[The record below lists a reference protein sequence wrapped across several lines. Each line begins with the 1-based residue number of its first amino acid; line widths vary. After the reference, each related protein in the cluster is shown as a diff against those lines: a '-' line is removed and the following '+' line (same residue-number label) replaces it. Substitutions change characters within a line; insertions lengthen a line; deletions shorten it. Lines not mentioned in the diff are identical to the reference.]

1 MKPFIP
7 WMGGKSRLA
16 DKILPL
22 YPPHRCYVEAFAG
35 AGALLFKKEESK
47 VEVLNDL
54 NGELINLYRVVK
66 HHLVEFLKQFE
77 WALVSRQMFEWEKMA
92 VPDTLTDIQR
102 AARFYY
108 LQRCAFGARPT
119 GQTFGTAPSTPPKFN
134 LRRIE
139 ESLSEAKFRLDR
151 VYIENLPWQKVIA
164 KWDRPDTLFY
174 LDPPYWGTQGYGI
187 EFGIKEYEQMAELA
201 RTINGKMIISVNA
214 HPKMKRV
221 FRGLRQKT
229 VGINY
234 TVGGNKKGKNK
245 KELIIRSWT

>member
-1 MKPFIP
+1 MNPFIP

-22 YPPHRCYVEAFAG
+22 YPEHHCYVECFAG

-54 NGELINLYRVVK
+54 NGELVNLYRVVQ

-77 WALVSRQMFEWEKMA
+77 WALVSRQIFEWAKMSA
-92 VPDTLTDIQR
+92 PVTLTDIQR

-119 GQTFGTAPSTPPKFN
+119 GQTFGTAPSSKPKFN

-139 ESLSEAKFRLDR
+139 ETLSEAKFRLDR
-151 VYIENLPWQKVIA
+151 VYIENLPWQNVIERY
-164 KWDRPDTLFY
+164 DRPDTLFY
-174 LDPPYWGTQGYGI
+174 CDPPYWDTEGYGV
-187 EFGIKEYEQMAELA
+187 EFGIEQYEEMAERA
-201 RTINGKMIISVNA
+201 RTIQGKMIISIND
-214 HPKMKRV
+214 HKEMKRV
-221 FRGLRQKT
+221 YKGLRTKT
-229 VGINY
+229 VSINY
-234 TVGGNKKGKNK
+234 TVGGNGKGRDR
-245 KELIIRSWT
+245 KELIILNW

>member
-22 YPPHRCYVEAFAG
+22 YPEHKCYVEAFAG

-54 NGELINLYRVVK
+54 NGELVNLYRVVK

-108 LQRCAFGARPT
+108 LQRTAFGARPT
-119 GQTFGTAPSTPPKFN
+119 GQTFGTAPSSKPKFN

-139 ESLSEAKFRLDR
+139 ESLTEAKFRLDR

-164 KWDRPDTLFY
+164 KYDRPDTLFY
-174 LDPPYWGTQGYGI
+174 LDPPYWDTEGYGL
-187 EFGIKEYEQMAELA
+187 EFGIEQYEEMADLA
-201 RTINGKMIISVNA
+201 RSIKGKMIISVNA
-214 HPKMKRV
+214 HTEMKRV
-221 FRGLRQKT
+221 FKGLRIKT
-229 VGINY
+229 VPITY
-234 TVGGNKKGKNK
+234 TVGKQGRTPR
-245 KELIIRSWT
+245 KELIIRSW

>member
-22 YPPHRCYVEAFAG
+22 YPQHRCYVEAFAG

-47 VEVLNDL
+47 VEVLNDI
-54 NGELINLYRVVK
+54 NGELVNLYRVVK

-92 VPDTLTDIQR
+92 QPETLTDIQR

-108 LQRCAFGARPT
+108 LLRAAFGAKMTSP
-119 GQTFGTAPSTPPKFN
+119 TFGTAPSAPPKLN

-139 ESLSEAKFRLDR
+139 ESLTEAKFRLDR
-151 VYIENLPWQKVIA
+151 VYIENLKWQKVIA
-164 KWDRPDTLFY
+164 KYDRPETLFY
-174 LDPPYWGTQGYGI
+174 LDPP
-187 EFGIKEYEQMAELA
+187 
-201 RTINGKMIISVNA
+201 
-214 HPKMKRV
+214 
-221 FRGLRQKT
+221 
-229 VGINY
+229 
-234 TVGGNKKGKNK
+234 
-245 KELIIRSWT
+245 